1 VSAGNVETIR
11 GIFAAINAGDIEK
24 VLATMDPDL
33 ETEVP
38 AELSAEPDTYHGREG
53 MRRYFSSFQEAME
66 EIRFEPECF
75 WEAGERVVV
84 SVTLTARGRET
95 GIGVEQQFAQL
106 WSFRAG
112 KAIHIRGYATLVEAL
127 RAAGVERS

>member
-1 VSAGNVETIR
+1 
-11 GIFAAINAGDIEK
+11 
-24 VLATMDPDL
+24 MDPDL